1 MEERGKS
8 GEKCTFVFD
17 WFKLFCWVMCWQI
30 VVMTPGLCSES
41 FTVSVL
47 WSQTRDSE
55 SNFWN
60 RLDPVQFIRTRTV
73 AVSLGYC
80 LMDKMKSL
88 RGGVY
93 SRSLKLCKPKLAQ
106 MGGCW
111 SGFATQVF
119 FILLLILTRWL
130 NLGEL
135 TVTHQTGS
143 VTQLHNVPNK
153 HYWVRVSHR

>member
-1 MEERGKS
+1 MEKAVLEASDIKKKSKVEERGKS

-47 WSQTRDSE
+47 WSKTRDSE

-60 RLDPVQFIRTRTV
+60 RLDPVWFSHTRTV

-80 LMDKMKSL
+80 LMDKMKSF

-93 SRSLKLCKPKLAQ
+93 SRSLKPAYWSSASPNWPRWVDAGWVLPPKCFSFS
-106 MGGCW
+106 CW
-111 SGFATQVF
+111 S
-119 FILLLILTRWL
+119 
-130 NLGEL
+130 
-135 TVTHQTGS
+135 
-143 VTQLHNVPNK
+143 
-153 HYWVRVSHR
+153 